1 MNRIS
6 SVLTAAMLLVAL
18 ASGQLAAQTAP
29 GKVIPGAVKHPPV
42 ITVERLA
49 QEADVI
55 AVGRV
60 SAMRAEWNEDRS
72 RIQTRVTISVEKSLK
87 GAAAAD
93 EVTVLVPG
101 GEVDGVGEIY
111 THMATFQRDEDV
123 LVFATKDA
131 KGDLRVTQGPQGKYL
146 VEKDSKS
153 GARAVSGLG
162 TIDDVSA
169 RIARSVKNGST
180 EPTRN

>member
-1 MNRIS
+1 MNRNS
-6 SVLTAAMLLVAL
+6 FVLTAAMLLVAL
-18 ASGQLAAQTAP
+18 AAGQLAAQTTP

-72 RIQTRVTISVEKSLK
+72 RIQTRVTIAVEKSLK
-87 GAAAAD
+87 GPTATD
-93 EVTVLVPG
+93 EVTILVPG
-101 GEVDGVGEIY
+101 GEVDGVGELY
-111 THMATFQRDEDV
+111 THMATFHQDEDV

-131 KGDLRVTQGPQGKYL
+131 KGELRVTQGPEGKYL
-146 VEKDSKS
+146 IEKDAKS
-153 GARAVSGLG
+153 GARAVPGLG
-162 TIDDVSA
+162 SMDDVSA
-169 RIARSVKNGST
+169 RIARSVKTGTT